1 SGDKLND
8 GASVL
13 AGTITVAAFTFHNS
27 EVEIKGI
34 EYKDFKLY
42 KNAIGENNP
51 KFRFF
56 DKCSS

>member
-1 SGDKLND
+1 LND